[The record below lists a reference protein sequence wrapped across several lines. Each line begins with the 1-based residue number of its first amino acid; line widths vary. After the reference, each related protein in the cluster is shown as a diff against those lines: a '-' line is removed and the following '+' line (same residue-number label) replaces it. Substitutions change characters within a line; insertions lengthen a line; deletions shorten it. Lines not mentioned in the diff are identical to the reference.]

1 MQQVGLRIDTFNLS
15 RGRGLARGTC
25 ELTEFKPRIGV
36 KVETH
41 RFHGRDRASAIIKT
55 DRRVAKLPGARS
67 MP

>member
-15 RGRGLARGTC
+15 RGRGLSRGTC

-41 RFHGRDRASAIIKT
+41 RFHGHDRATAIIQT
-55 DRRVAKLPGARS
+55 GRRAAKLPGTRS